1 MIGNPEKQPG
11 RALRFVLTGTY
22 NSCNKGDAAMEL
34 GALQGIAQLYPGSEV
49 TILSPFPDLDL
60 PFYAPVAVERCNR
73 RQLVRGTWG
82 LLRAFIWRALAG
94 ERTKADWLLG
104 PEFQRVRDADLVVD
118 LSGDMLTEDYGV
130 HVAYSHYI
138 PLLRARVLGRPY
150 VVCAQ
155 SIGPFRYTRWLARYL
170 LNGAATVT
178 TRDAISRDYLQR
190 IGVSSR
196 RVEWTADLAFLM
208 TPAPAERADAILR
221 TEGLVRDGRP
231 ILGVSVSRLIE
242 SHYRSRNPG
251 ARSLDFLAMM
261 KHVIE
266 RTARKH
272 SARVVLVPHVTGPT
286 LGKDDRLISAAL
298 KELLGQSVTASSL
311 IGDYRPEELKAIIGR
326 CSVFLGARM
335 HANIAALSS
344 CVPTVALSYSH
355 KTPGIMSSCGV
366 GEFVAPIETASEDS
380 LGSLVSRAFADRRRD
395 LRRPARAVE
404 VRTCAGAAEHR
415 GVCRAR
421 LERERFNQ

>member
-1 MIGNPEKQPG
+1 MIEHPATQPG

-82 LLRAFIWRALAG
+82 LLGALIWKALGGDRAH
-94 ERTKADWLLG
+94 ADWLLG
-104 PEFQRVRDADLVVD
+104 QEFRRVRDADLVVD

-138 PLLRARVLGRPY
+138 PLLRARILGRPY

-208 TPAPAERADAILR
+208 SPAPPERADAILR
-221 TEGLVRDGRP
+221 AEGVVQDGRP
-231 ILGVSVSRLIE
+231 LLGVSVSRLIE
-242 SHYRSRNPG
+242 THYSSRNPG
-251 ARSLDFLAMM
+251 ARGLDFLAMM
-261 KHVIE
+261 KSVIE
-266 RTARKH
+266 RTAYEH
-272 SARVVLVPHVTGPT
+272 DARVVLVPHVTGPT
-286 LGKDDRLISAAL
+286 LSKDDRIISVAL

-311 IGDYRPEELKAIIGR
+311 NGDYRPEELKAIIGR

-344 CVPTVALSYSH
+344 CVPTVAMSYSH
-355 KTPGIMSSCGV
+355 KTPGIMSSCGL
-366 GEFVAPIETASEDS
+366 GEFVAPIESVCGDS
-380 LGSLVSRAFADRRRD
+380 LGNLVARAFEKRDDISASLCDRMKSVRALA
-395 LRRPARAVE
+395 LRNIQAFAGP
-404 VRTCAGAAEHR
+404 AGA
-415 GVCRAR
+415 
-421 LERERFNQ
+421 REVNR

>member
-1 MIGNPEKQPG
+1 MIGPRATQPS

-34 GALQGIAQLYPGSEV
+34 GAAQGIEQIYPGSEV

-73 RQLVRGTWG
+73 RQLVRGTLG
-82 LLRAFIWRALAG
+82 LLGAFIWRAVG
-94 ERTKADWLLG
+94 GDRTRADWLLG
-104 PEFQRVRDADLVVD
+104 PEFRRVRDADLVVD

-138 PLLRARVLGRPY
+138 PLLRARILGRPY
-150 VVCAQ
+150 AVCAQ

-170 LNGAATVT
+170 LNCAATVT

-190 IGVSSR
+190 IGVSSG

-208 TPAPAERADAILR
+208 SPAPPERADSILQA
-221 TEGLVRDGRP
+221 EGVVLDGRP
-231 ILGVSVSRLIE
+231 LLGVSVSRLIE
-242 SHYRSRNPG
+242 SHYRSRNPR
-251 ARSLDFLAMM
+251 ARELDFLSMM
-261 KHVIE
+261 RSVIE
-266 RTARKH
+266 QTAREH
-272 SARVVLVPHVTGPT
+272 DARVVLVPHVTGPT
-286 LGKDDRLISAAL
+286 HSKDDRIISAAL
-298 KELLGQSVTASSL
+298 KELLDHSVTASSL
-311 IGDYRPEELKAIIGR
+311 NGDYRPEELKAVIGR

-366 GEFVAPIETASEDS
+366 GEFVAPIETACENS
-380 LGSLVSRAFADRRRD
+380 LGNLVARAFADRHEISAGLCDRMTSVRALA
-395 LRRPARAVE
+395 LRNIEAFAGP
-404 VRTCAGAAEHR
+404 AGA
-415 GVCRAR
+415 
-421 LERERFNQ
+421 REVNR